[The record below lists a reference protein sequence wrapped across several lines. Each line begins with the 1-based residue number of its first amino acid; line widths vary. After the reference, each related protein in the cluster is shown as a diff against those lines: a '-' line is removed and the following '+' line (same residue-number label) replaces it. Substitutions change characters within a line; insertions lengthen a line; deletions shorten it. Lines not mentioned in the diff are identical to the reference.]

1 MEITQLITERG
12 EELLAL
18 QQLISDATGMANVIV
33 NAQGKPVSELVGFCP
48 FCCEMRKRR
57 DGLTSCMASDA
68 YGCVQGSIDLQSH
81 LYLCHVGLLEIAV
94 PIVVDGRYLGGFIT
108 GQVHCPDA
116 PSEMIRVNRLTQS
129 PTLALT
135 AAEKTLCRKIPTM
148 GYAQCSALAK
158 IIEKLISQF
167 CQQVCLKPAKQGAK
181 AQPHSSKAR
190 PEQPATRQMI
200 LDSLISAANLA
211 IIEGAVETNAY
222 LVQLSDFIKTAIF
235 GDETYWTVEK
245 ETAHIADFLKLQ
257 GVRLG
262 DKLQI
267 DLQVPEELAFC
278 QIPAGIWLAFMTHTT
293 GPLLMA
299 GGSLRIEAA
308 MTGDQIVLRRIHT
321 PPYKDQPRQCYAALS
336 TCTSAPL
343 PNAGLIQKQLEA
355 IFGEGICEVEA
366 LSLERGEGWLIRVP
380 NLLTQSSGSYRSTD
394 G

>member
-1 MEITQLITERG
+1 
-12 EELLAL
+12 
-18 QQLISDATGMANVIV
+18 
-33 NAQGKPVSELVGFCP
+33 
-48 FCCEMRKRR
+48 
-57 DGLTSCMASDA
+57 
-68 YGCVQGSIDLQSH
+68 
-81 LYLCHVGLLEIAV
+81 
-94 PIVVDGRYLGGFIT
+94 
-108 GQVHCPDA
+108 
-116 PSEMIRVNRLTQS
+116 
-129 PTLALT
+129 
-135 AAEKTLCRKIPTM
+135 
-148 GYAQCSALAK
+148 
-158 IIEKLISQF
+158 
-167 CQQVCLKPAKQGAK
+167 
-181 AQPHSSKAR
+181 
-190 PEQPATRQMI
+190 MI

-235 GDETYWTVEK
+235 GDETYWTVER

-321 PPYKDQPRQCYAALS
+321 PPYKDQSRQCYAALS
-336 TCTSAPL
+336 TCTPAPL

-380 NLLTQSSGSYRSTD
+380 NLLAQSSGSYRSTD